1 MNTMKS
7 ELNAEEAIARIME
20 IEDTQEQWQRR
31 RDQLVREIQ
40 NIDSINASLTQEH
53 DQLIAVYLQAMEEVE
68 EEIAAEERTI

>member
-20 IEDTQEQWQRR
+20 IEDTQEQWRRR